1 MRFSNWLIGL
11 AVAAMVA
18 AAWFV
23 LNPTVDS
30 DPFVGDLRGVSYAA
44 WRQDP
49 TSLEKREPTTDE
61 IRQDLQLMA
70 GLARSIRTYESTG
83 MSQRIPALAAELG
96 LSVTA
101 GAWIDS
107 DKKTNEA
114 EIANLVA
121 IGHDVGGVNQLI
133 VGNEFLHRYRMS
145 QERVVELSRQAN
157 PALKDGETD
166 PRFKEGYA
174 DPELKA
180 ELIGYLRRVR
190 ASSDLPVST
199 AEPFD
204 IWLNNPDL
212 AEETDYIAIHILP
225 FWNGINVDQAIK
237 WTLDRYHTVQEKF
250 PGKRILIA
258 EIGWPSEGLTR
269 STLNEE
275 GEEYKNKGGAVASPV
290 NQGLFLRKF
299 LLEAKKADID
309 YNVIEAFDQ
318 PWKIAVEGGVGA
330 YWGLWNADRQLKPAL
345 QGNLINFANWQSFAA
360 VSVVVGLVFV
370 LFLMRTELGM
380 MRRGRFFVALLGYA
394 GVITAALIYAQY
406 SKLYLTL
413 YDVIAMVAVAPAVL
427 LLLTIF
433 LIEGLE
439 MAVNL
444 WLGQSKRS
452 LVPPPIHS
460 SWKLPKVSV
469 HVPCYN
475 EPPDMMIETIQAL
488 ERLDYPNYEVLIID
502 NNTKDDAVWQPVEA
516 YIKSLNRP
524 NFRFFHLPK
533 WPGYKAG
540 ALNYALTETN
550 PDAEIIATID
560 SDYIVRSSW
569 LSDLVPHFTNPQ
581 VALVQAPQDYRDG
594 HEDLFKRM
602 CFWEYAGFFYL
613 GMKSRDEKNAIIQ
626 HGTMALIRRSALTQ
640 AGGWAE
646 WCITEDAE
654 LGLRLFEAGHK
665 AVYTEKS
672 YGRGLM
678 PDSFDAFRKQRYRW
692 AYGAMQILKSHW
704 RDLLP
709 FRGKRLEPAQRYQFL
724 AGWLPWIADGL
735 QLSFIALAV
744 AWTFGMILWPQ
755 YVAPPLTVYLFVT
768 IGMFAFKVGKSFWLY
783 AEKVPCSFLDNLGA
797 SLAGLAL
804 SYAVGKAVWRGI
816 FTSNLPFH
824 RTPKMENAPAALR
837 GIVAAREET
846 AIFLALIGCGIWT
859 LEARPQEPAALLWAI
874 LMFVQSLPF
883 FSALVLSMINA
894 LRIGQRGSHPE
905 TSLIDVLAAVSG
917 NDPEIETATEAKKA
931 A

>member
-11 AVAAMVA
+11 ALAAMVA
-18 AAWFV
+18 AAWFI
-23 LNPTVDS
+23 LNPTVEV
-30 DPFVGDLRGVSYAA
+30 DPFQGDLRGVSYSA

-49 TSLEKREPTTDE
+49 TSLAKREPTVEE
-61 IRQDLQLMA
+61 IREDLQLVA
-70 GLARSIRTYESTG
+70 GLTRSVRTYETSG
-83 MSQRIPALAAELG
+83 IAGRVPEIAAEMG
-96 LSVTA
+96 LNVTA
-101 GAWIDS
+101 GAWIDA
-107 DKKTNEA
+107 DKKVNEEEIGRLV
-114 EIANLVA
+114 EIAHN
-121 IGHDVGGVNQLI
+121 VGSVNQLI
-133 VGNEFLHRYRMS
+133 VGNEFIHRNR
-145 QERVVELSRQAN
+145 
-157 PALKDGETD
+157 D
-166 PRFKEGYA
+166 KEEEA
-174 DPELKA
+174 KA
-180 ELIGYLRRVR
+180 ELFGYIRRVK
-190 ASSDLPVST
+190 AESDLPVST

-204 IWLNNPDL
+204 LWLENPDL
-212 AEETDYIAIHILP
+212 VAEVDYIAVHILP
-225 FWNGINVDQAIK
+225 FWNGINIDQALK
-237 WTLDRYHTVQEKF
+237 WTLDRYYAVQKKY
-250 PGKRILIA
+250 PDKRILIA
-258 EIGWPSEGLTR
+258 EVGWPSEGLTR
-269 STLNEE
+269 STLPEE
-275 GEEYKNKGGAVASPV
+275 GPEYQDKGGAVASPV
-290 NQGLFLRKF
+290 NQGLFLRRF
-299 LLEAKKADID
+299 LIEAKKADID

-330 YWGLWNADRQLKPAL
+330 YWGLWNADRLPKPAL
-345 QGNLINFANWQSFAA
+345 QGSLINFANWPAFAIA
-360 VSVVVGLVFV
+360 SVVIGLPFV

-380 MRRGRFFVALLGYA
+380 KRRGRFFVAMLGYG
-394 GVITAALIYAQY
+394 GVITAVLIYAQY
-406 SKLYLTL
+406 SQLYLTL

-452 LVPPPIHS
+452 LIPPPIHS

-488 ERLDYPNYEVLIID
+488 ERLDYPNFEVLIID

-516 YIKSLNRP
+516 YIKSLGRP

-533 WPGYKAG
+533 WPGFKAG
-540 ALNYALTETN
+540 ALNYALTETH
-550 PDAEIIATID
+550 PEAEIIATID
-560 SDYIVRSSW
+560 SDYIVRARW

-704 RDLLP
+704 RDLMP
-709 FRGKRLEPAQRYQFL
+709 FMGKRLEPAQRYQFL

-735 QLSFIALAV
+735 QISFIALAL
-744 AWTFGMILWPQ
+744 AWTVGMIVWPQ
-755 YVAPPLTVYLFVT
+755 YIAPPLTVYLFVT

-783 AEKVPCSFLDNLGA
+783 AQKVPCSIWDNIGA

-804 SYAVGKAVWRGI
+804 SYSVGKAVWRGI

-837 GIVAAREET
+837 GLVSAREET
-846 AIFLALIGCGIWT
+846 AIFLALVGCGVWT
-859 LEARPQEPAALLWAI
+859 LEERSLEPAAVLWAV
-874 LMFVQSLPF
+874 LLFVQSLPF
-883 FSALVLSMINA
+883 FSALLLSMINA
-894 LRIGQRGSHPE
+894 LRLGQRSDGPE
-905 TSLIDVLAAVSG
+905 TSLINALAVASG
-917 NDPEIETATEAKKA
+917 KDATVETNPETKKA

>member
-11 AVAAMVA
+11 ALAAMVA

-23 LNPTVDS
+23 LNPTVEV
-30 DPFVGDLRGVSYAA
+30 DPFQGDLRGVSYSA

-49 TSLEKREPTTDE
+49 TSLAKREPTVEE
-61 IRQDLQLMA
+61 IRQDLQLVA
-70 GLARSIRTYESTG
+70 GLTRSVRTYETSG
-83 MSQRIPALAAELG
+83 VSARIPEIAAEMG
-96 LSVTA
+96 LNVTA
-101 GAWIDS
+101 GAWIDV
-107 DKKTNEA
+107 DKKVNEE
-114 EIANLVA
+114 EIANLVEIA
-121 IGHDVGGVNQLI
+121 HNVGSVNQLI
-133 VGNEFLHRYRMS
+133 VGNEFIHRNR
-145 QERVVELSRQAN
+145 
-157 PALKDGETD
+157 D
-166 PRFKEGYA
+166 KEEEA
-174 DPELKA
+174 KA
-180 ELIGYLRRVR
+180 ELIGYIRRVK
-190 ASSDLPVST
+190 AESDLPVST

-204 IWLNNPDL
+204 LWLENPDL
-212 AEETDYIAIHILP
+212 VSEVDYIAVHILP
-225 FWNGINVDQAIK
+225 FWNGINIDQALK
-237 WTLDRYHTVQEKF
+237 WTLDRYYAVQKKY
-250 PGKRILIA
+250 PDKRILIA
-258 EIGWPSEGLTR
+258 EVGWPSEGLTR
-269 STLNEE
+269 STLPEE
-275 GEEYKNKGGAVASPV
+275 GPEYQDKGGAVASPV
-290 NQGLFLRKF
+290 NQGVFLRRF
-299 LLEAKKADID
+299 LVEAKKADID

-330 YWGLWNADRQLKPAL
+330 YWGLWNADRQPKPAL
-345 QGNLINFANWQSFAA
+345 QGSLINFANWPAFAIA
-360 VSVVVGLVFV
+360 SVVIGLPFV

-380 MRRGRFFVALLGYA
+380 KRRGRFFVAMLGYG
-394 GVITAALIYAQY
+394 GVITAVLIYAQY
-406 SKLYLTL
+406 SQLYLTL

-452 LVPPPIHS
+452 LIPPPIHS

-488 ERLDYPNYEVLIID
+488 ERLDYPNFEVLIID

-533 WPGYKAG
+533 WPGFKAG
-540 ALNYALTETN
+540 ALNYALTETH
-550 PDAEIIATID
+550 PEAEIIATID
-560 SDYIVRSSW
+560 SDYIVRSRW
-569 LSDLVPHFTNPQ
+569 LSDLVPHFTTPQ

-709 FRGKRLEPAQRYQFL
+709 FMGKRLEPAQRYQFL

-735 QLSFIALAV
+735 QISFIALALL
-744 AWTFGMILWPQ
+744 WTVGMIVWPQ
-755 YVAPPLTVYLFVT
+755 YIAPPLTVYLFVT

-783 AEKVPCSFLDNLGA
+783 AQKVPCSIWDNIGA

-837 GIVAAREET
+837 GLVSAREET
-846 AIFLALIGCGIWT
+846 AIFLALVGAGIWT
-859 LEARPQEPAALLWAI
+859 LEERSLEPAAVLWAI
-874 LMFVQSLPF
+874 LLFVQSLPF
-883 FSALVLSMINA
+883 FSALLLSMINA
-894 LRIGQRGSHPE
+894 LRLGQRSDGPE
-905 TSLIDVLAAVSG
+905 TSLINALAVASG
-917 NDPEIETATEAKKA
+917 KDAPVETTAETKKA

>member
-23 LNPTVDS
+23 MNPTIEQ
-30 DPFVGDLRGVSYAA
+30 DPWQGDLKGLSYAA

-49 TSLEKREPTTDE
+49 TSLAKREPTLDD
-61 IRQDLQLMA
+61 IRKDLELIA
-70 GLARSIRTYESTG
+70 GKARSIRTYESTG
-83 MSQRIPALAAELG
+83 ISSRIPQLAADLG
-96 LSVTA
+96 LNVTA
-101 GAWIDS
+101 GAWIGTDIQ
-107 DKKTNEA
+107 KNEL
-114 EIANLVA
+114 EITSLVA
-121 IGHDVGGVNQLI
+121 IAHDVGSVNQVI
-133 VGNEFLHRYRMS
+133 VGNESLLHNL
-145 QERVVELSRQAN
+145 V
-157 PALKDGETD
+157 T
-166 PRFKEGYA
+166 KE
-174 DPELKA
+174 

-190 ASSDLPVST
+190 ASTELPVST
-199 AEPFD
+199 AEPFH
-204 IWLNNPDL
+204 IWLDGIDENDQGTLKNADL
-212 AEETDYIAIHILP
+212 AREVDFIAVHILP
-225 FWNGINVDQAIK
+225 YWNGVPVDKAVDE
-237 WTLDRYHTVQEKF
+237 TLMQMRRVQKF
-250 PGKRILIA
+250 YPDKRILIG
-258 EIGWPSEGLTR
+258 EVGWPSEGLT
-269 STLNEE
+269 LLAPN
-275 GEEYKNKGGAVASPV
+275 GAYGNQGAVASPV
-290 NQGLFLRKF
+290 NQGLFLRRF
-299 LLEAKKADID
+299 LVEAKKADID
-309 YNVIEAFDQ
+309 YNIIEAFDQ
-318 PWKIAVEGGVGA
+318 PWKIKTEGGVGA
-330 YWGLWNADRQLKPAL
+330 YWGLWNADRLPKPTL
-345 QGNLINFANWQSFAA
+345 QGNLINFANWPVFAIA
-360 VSVVVGLVFV
+360 SVVIGLPFV

-380 MRRGRFFVALLGYA
+380 KRRGRFFVALLGYG
-394 GVITAALIYAQY
+394 GVLTGVLIYAQY
-406 SKLYLTL
+406 SQLYLTL
-413 YDVIAMVAVAPAVL
+413 YDIIAMVAVAPAVL

-439 MAVNL
+439 MAVSL
-444 WLGQSKRS
+444 WLGTTRRS

-488 ERLDYPNYEVLIID
+488 ERLDYPNFEVLIID

-533 WPGYKAG
+533 WPGFKAG
-540 ALNYALTETN
+540 ALNYALTETH

-560 SDYIVRSSW
+560 SDYIVRSRW

-704 RDLLP
+704 RDLMP
-709 FRGKRLEPAQRYQFL
+709 FRGRRLEPAQRYQFL

-735 QLSFIALAV
+735 QLSFIALAI
-744 AWTFGMILWPQ
+744 AWTVGMILWPQ
-755 YVAPPLTVYLFVT
+755 FIAPPLTVYLFVT

-783 AEKVPCSFLDNLGA
+783 AQKVPCSLLDNIGA

-837 GIVAAREET
+837 GLVAAREET
-846 AIFLALIGCGIWT
+846 AIFLALVGCGVWT
-859 LEARPQEPAALLWAI
+859 LEERSLEPAAFLWAI
-874 LMFVQSLPF
+874 LLFVQSLPF
-883 FSALVLSMINA
+883 FSALLLSMINA
-894 LRIGQRGSHPE
+894 LRIGQQSGSPE
-905 TSLIDVLAAVSG
+905 TSLAEAIALANGARAEIDGVA
-917 NDPEIETATEAKKA
+917 ETKKA

>member
-18 AAWFV
+18 AAWFL

-30 DPFVGDLRGVSYAA
+30 DPFQGDLKSVSYAA
-44 WRQDP
+44 WRQDS
-49 TSLEKREPTTDE
+49 TSLEKREPTLDDIRTDLE
-61 IRQDLQLMA
+61 LIA
-70 GLARSIRTYESTG
+70 GKARSIRTYETSG
-83 MSQRIPALAAELG
+83 ISARIPQLAADLG

-101 GAWIDS
+101 GAWIDE
-107 DKKTNEA
+107 DKAVNER
-114 EIANLVA
+114 EIANLIA
-121 IGHDVGGVNQLI
+121 IAHDVGSVNQLI
-133 VGNEFLHRYRMS
+133 VGNEFLFRS
-145 QERVVELSRQAN
+145 I
-157 PALKDGETD
+157 GEGNKTD
-166 PRFKEGYA
+166 AEKAA
-174 DPELKA
+174 DKQL
-180 ELIGYLRRVR
+180 LINYIRRVK
-190 ASSDLPVST
+190 ASTELPVST
-199 AEPFD
+199 AEQFH
-204 IWLNNPDL
+204 IWLDDIKPKDGVPDNADL
-212 AEETDYIAIHILP
+212 AKEVDYIAVHILP
-225 FWNGINVDQAIK
+225 YWNGVP
-237 WTLDRYHTVQEKF
+237 VEKAVEETMAQLKRMQLAY
-250 PGKRILIA
+250 PDKRILIG
-258 EIGWPSEGLTR
+258 EVGWPSEGLTQQAPDDAYG
-269 STLNEE
+269 ND
-275 GEEYKNKGGAVASPV
+275 GAVASPV

-318 PWKIAVEGGVGA
+318 PWKIRTEGGVGA
-330 YWGLWNADRQLKPAL
+330 YWGLWNADRQPKPAL
-345 QGNLINFANWQSFAA
+345 QGNLINLANWPVFAIA
-360 VSVVVGLVFV
+360 SVVIGLPFV

-380 MRRGRFFVALLGYA
+380 KRRGRFFIALLGYG
-394 GVITAALIYAQY
+394 GVLTGILIYAQY

-413 YDVIAMVAVAPAVL
+413 YDIIAMVAVAPAFL
-427 LLLTIF
+427 LLLAIF

-444 WLGQSKRS
+444 WPGQSKRS
-452 LVPPPIHS
+452 LVPPPIHA

-488 ERLDYPNYEVLIID
+488 EKLDYPNFEVLIID

-516 YIKSLNRP
+516 YIKWLNRP

-533 WPGYKAG
+533 WPGFKAG

-560 SDYIVRSSW
+560 SDYIVRARW

-735 QLSFIALAV
+735 QLSFIALSV
-744 AWTFGMILWPQ
+744 AWTAGMILWPQ
-755 YVAPPLTVYLFVT
+755 YIAPPLALYLFVT

-783 AEKVPCSFLDNLGA
+783 AEKVPCSFLDNIGA

-804 SYAVGKAVWRGI
+804 SYSVGKAVWRGI

-837 GIVAAREET
+837 GLVSAREET
-846 AIFLALIGCGIWT
+846 LIFLILVGCGVWT
-859 LEARPQEPAALLWAI
+859 LYARDFQHDAKLWAV

-883 FSALVLSMINA
+883 FSALLLSMINA
-894 LRIGQRGSHPE
+894 LRIGQRGGHQE
-905 TSLIDVLAAVSG
+905 TSLTAALALASG
-917 NDPEIETATEAKKA
+917 SQPEIDTTPETKKA

>member
-11 AVAAMVA
+11 ALAAMVA
-18 AAWFV
+18 AAWFI
-23 LNPTVDS
+23 LNPTVDA
-30 DPFVGDLRGVSYAA
+30 DPFEGDLRGVSYSA

-49 TSLEKREPTTDE
+49 TSLAKREPTIEE
-61 IRQDLQLMA
+61 IREDLQLVA
-70 GLARSIRTYESTG
+70 GLTRSVRTYEATG
-83 MSQRIPALAAELG
+83 ISQRIPALAAELG
-96 LSVTA
+96 LNVTA
-101 GAWIDS
+101 GAWIDV
-107 DKKTNEA
+107 DKKKNEE

-121 IGHDVGGVNQLI
+121 IAHDVGGVNQLI

-145 QERVVELSRQAN
+145 PERVQELD
-157 PALKDGETD
+157 PDGTKGLKVG
-166 PRFKEGYA
+166 FV
-174 DPELKA
+174 DPELKD
-180 ELIGYLRRVR
+180 ELIAYLRRVR
-190 ASSDLPVST
+190 AASDLPVST

-204 IWLNNPDL
+204 IWLNNPEL
-212 AEETDYIAIHILP
+212 VAETDYIAIHILP
-225 FWNGINVDQAIK
+225 FWNGINIDQALK
-237 WTLDRYHTVQEKF
+237 WTLDRYHAVQKAY
-250 PGKRILIA
+250 PDKRILIA
-258 EIGWPSEGLTR
+258 EVGWPSEGLTR
-269 STLNEE
+269 STLKEE
-275 GEEYKNKGGAVASPV
+275 GPEYQDKGGAVASPV
-290 NQGLFLRKF
+290 NQGLFLRRF
-299 LLEAKKADID
+299 LVEAKKADID

-330 YWGLWNADRQLKPAL
+330 YWGLWNADRQPKPAL
-345 QGNLINFANWQSFAA
+345 QGNLINFANWPAFAIA
-360 VSVVVGLVFV
+360 SVVIGLPFV

-380 MRRGRFFVALLGYA
+380 KRRGRFFVAMLGYG
-394 GVITAALIYAQY
+394 GVITAVLIYAQY
-406 SKLYLTL
+406 SQLYLTI

-488 ERLDYPNYEVLIID
+488 ERLDYPNFEVLIID

-533 WPGYKAG
+533 WPGFKAG
-540 ALNYALTETN
+540 ALNYALTETH
-550 PDAEIIATID
+550 PEAEIIATID
-560 SDYIVRSSW
+560 SDYIVRASW

-704 RDLLP
+704 RDLMP
-709 FRGKRLEPAQRYQFL
+709 FMGKRLEPAQRYQFL

-735 QLSFIALAV
+735 QISFIALAI
-744 AWTFGMILWPQ
+744 AWTVGMILWPQ
-755 YVAPPLTVYLFVT
+755 YIAPPLTVYLFVT
-768 IGMFAFKVGKSFWLY
+768 IGMFLFKVGKSFWLY
-783 AEKVPCSFLDNLGA
+783 AQKVPCSVWDNIGA

-804 SYAVGKAVWRGI
+804 SYSVGKAVWRGI

-837 GIVAAREET
+837 GLVSAREET
-846 AIFLALIGCGIWT
+846 AIFLILVGCGIWT
-859 LEARPQEPAALLWAI
+859 LEARSQEPAAVLWAV
-874 LMFVQSLPF
+874 LLFVQSLPF

-894 LRIGQRGSHPE
+894 LRLGQHRGGAEPSLTAALAVASGKDLGAETNPE
-905 TSLIDVLAAVSG
+905 TKQAA
-917 NDPEIETATEAKKA
+917 
-931 A
+931 

>member
-18 AAWFV
+18 AAWFL
-23 LNPTVDS
+23 LNPTIDS
-30 DPFVGDLRGVSYAA
+30 DPFQGDLKSVSYAA
-44 WRQDP
+44 WRQDS
-49 TSLEKREPTTDE
+49 TSLEKREPTLDD
-61 IRQDLQLMA
+61 IRADLELIA
-70 GLARSIRTYESTG
+70 GKARSIRTYETSG
-83 MSQRIPALAAELG
+83 INARIPQLAADLG
-96 LSVTA
+96 LNVTA
-101 GAWIDS
+101 GAWIDE
-107 DKKTNEA
+107 DKAINEQEITNL
-114 EIANLVA
+114 IAIA
-121 IGHDVGGVNQLI
+121 HDVGSVNQLI
-133 VGNEFLHRYRMS
+133 VGNEFLFRS
-145 QERVVELSRQAN
+145 L
-157 PALKDGETD
+157 GEGD
-166 PRFKEGYA
+166 KSDAEKAA
-174 DPELKA
+174 DKQL
-180 ELIGYLRRVR
+180 LINYIRRVK
-190 ASSDLPVST
+190 ASTELPVST
-199 AEPFD
+199 AEQFH
-204 IWLNNPDL
+204 IWLDDIKPKDGIPDNADL
-212 AEETDYIAIHILP
+212 ANEVDYIAVHILP
-225 FWNGINVDQAIK
+225 YWNGVPVEHAVEETMAQLKRMQQA
-237 WTLDRYHTVQEKF
+237 Y
-250 PGKRILIA
+250 PGKRILIG
-258 EIGWPSEGLTR
+258 EVGWPSEGLTQQAPDDAYG
-269 STLNEE
+269 NE
-275 GEEYKNKGGAVASPV
+275 GAVASPV

-318 PWKIAVEGGVGA
+318 PWKIRTEGGVGA
-330 YWGLWNADRQLKPAL
+330 YWGLWNADRQPKPAL
-345 QGNLINFANWQSFAA
+345 QGSLINFANWPAFAIA
-360 VSVVVGLVFV
+360 SVVIGLPFV

-380 MRRGRFFVALLGYA
+380 KRRGRFFIALLGYG
-394 GVITAALIYAQY
+394 GVLTGILIYAQY

-413 YDVIAMVAVAPAVL
+413 YDIIAMIAVAPAFL
-427 LLLTIF
+427 LLLAIF

-452 LVPPPIHS
+452 LVPPPVHS

-488 ERLDYPNYEVLIID
+488 EKLDYPNFEVLIID

-533 WPGYKAG
+533 WPGFKAG
-540 ALNYALTETN
+540 ALNYALTETH

-560 SDYIVRSSW
+560 SDYIVRARW

-735 QLSFIALAV
+735 QLSFIALSV
-744 AWTFGMILWPQ
+744 AWTAGMILWPQ
-755 YVAPPLTVYLFVT
+755 YIAPPLALYLFVT

-783 AEKVPCSFLDNLGA
+783 AEKVPCSLLDNIGA

-804 SYAVGKAVWRGI
+804 SYSVGKAVWRGI

-837 GIVAAREET
+837 GLVSAREET
-846 AIFLALIGCGIWT
+846 LIFLTLVGCGVWT
-859 LEARPQEPAALLWAI
+859 LYARDFQHEAKLWAV

-883 FSALVLSMINA
+883 FSALLLSMINA

-905 TSLIDVLAAVSG
+905 TSLTAALALASGTQAEIDTT
-917 NDPEIETATEAKKA
+917 PETKKA

>member
-1 MRFSNWLIGL
+1 
-11 AVAAMVA
+11 V
-18 AAWFV
+18 
-23 LNPTVDS
+23 
-30 DPFVGDLRGVSYAA
+30 
-44 WRQDP
+44 
-49 TSLEKREPTTDE
+49 
-61 IRQDLQLMA
+61 
-70 GLARSIRTYESTG
+70 
-83 MSQRIPALAAELG
+83 
-96 LSVTA
+96 
-101 GAWIDS
+101 
-107 DKKTNEA
+107 
-114 EIANLVA
+114 
-121 IGHDVGGVNQLI
+121 
-133 VGNEFLHRYRMS
+133 
-145 QERVVELSRQAN
+145 
-157 PALKDGETD
+157 
-166 PRFKEGYA
+166 
-174 DPELKA
+174 
-180 ELIGYLRRVR
+180 
-190 ASSDLPVST
+190 
-199 AEPFD
+199 
-204 IWLNNPDL
+204 
-212 AEETDYIAIHILP
+212 
-225 FWNGINVDQAIK
+225 
-237 WTLDRYHTVQEKF
+237 
-250 PGKRILIA
+250 
-258 EIGWPSEGLTR
+258 GWPSEGLTQLEAAGR
-269 STLNEE
+269 RPEYRQRRRRRLAGQSGPVPAQIPARGEE
-275 GEEYKNKGGAVASPV
+275 GRYRL
-290 NQGLFLRKF
+290 QRDRGLRPA
-299 LLEAKKADID
+299 LED
-309 YNVIEAFDQ
+309 
-318 PWKIAVEGGVGA
+318 PHVEGGVGA
-330 YWGLWNADRQLKPAL
+330 YWGLWNADRQPKPAL
-345 QGNLINFANWQSFAA
+345 QGSLINFANWPTFAIA
-360 VSVVVGLVFV
+360 SVVIGLPFV

-380 MRRGRFFVALLGYA
+380 KRRGRFFIALLGYG
-394 GVITAALIYAQY
+394 GVLTGILIYAQY

-413 YDVIAMVAVAPAVL
+413 YDIIAMIAVAPAFL
-427 LLLTIF
+427 LLLAIF

-452 LVPPPIHS
+452 LVPPPVHS

-488 ERLDYPNYEVLIID
+488 EKLDYPNFEVLIID

-533 WPGYKAG
+533 WPGFKAG
-540 ALNYALTETN
+540 ALNYALTETH

-560 SDYIVRSSW
+560 SDYIVRARW

-735 QLSFIALAV
+735 QLSFIALSV
-744 AWTFGMILWPQ
+744 AWTAGMILWPQ
-755 YVAPPLTVYLFVT
+755 YIAPPLALYLFVT

-783 AEKVPCSFLDNLGA
+783 AEKVPCSLLDNIGA

-804 SYAVGKAVWRGI
+804 SYSVGKAVWRGI

-837 GIVAAREET
+837 GLVSAREET
-846 AIFLALIGCGIWT
+846 LIFLTLVGCGVWT
-859 LEARPQEPAALLWAI
+859 LYARDFQHEAKLWAV

-883 FSALVLSMINA
+883 FSALLLSMINA

-905 TSLIDVLAAVSG
+905 TSLTAALALASGTQAEIDTT
-917 NDPEIETATEAKKA
+917 PETKKA

>member
-11 AVAAMVA
+11 ALAAMVA

-23 LNPTVDS
+23 LNPTVEV
-30 DPFVGDLRGVSYAA
+30 DPFQGDLRGVSYSA

-49 TSLEKREPTTDE
+49 TSLAKREPTVEE
-61 IRQDLQLMA
+61 IRQDLQLVA
-70 GLARSIRTYESTG
+70 GLTRSVRTYETSG
-83 MSQRIPALAAELG
+83 VSARIPEIAAEMG
-96 LSVTA
+96 LNVTA
-101 GAWIDS
+101 GAWIDV
-107 DKKTNEA
+107 DKKVNEE
-114 EIANLVA
+114 EIANLVEIA
-121 IGHDVGGVNQLI
+121 HNVGSVNQLI
-133 VGNEFLHRYRMS
+133 VGNEFIHRNR
-145 QERVVELSRQAN
+145 
-157 PALKDGETD
+157 D
-166 PRFKEGYA
+166 KEEEA
-174 DPELKA
+174 KA
-180 ELIGYLRRVR
+180 ELIGYIRRVK
-190 ASSDLPVST
+190 AESDLPVST

-204 IWLNNPDL
+204 LWLENPDL
-212 AEETDYIAIHILP
+212 VSEVDYIAVHILP
-225 FWNGINVDQAIK
+225 FWNGINIDQALK
-237 WTLDRYHTVQEKF
+237 WTLDRYYAVQKKY
-250 PGKRILIA
+250 PDKRILIA
-258 EIGWPSEGLTR
+258 EVGWPSEGLTR
-269 STLNEE
+269 STLPEE
-275 GEEYKNKGGAVASPV
+275 GPEYQDKGGAVASPV
-290 NQGLFLRKF
+290 NQGVFLRRF
-299 LLEAKKADID
+299 LVEAKKADID

-330 YWGLWNADRQLKPAL
+330 YWGLWNADRQPKPAL
-345 QGNLINFANWQSFAA
+345 QGSLINFANWPAFAIA
-360 VSVVVGLVFV
+360 SVVIGLPFV

-380 MRRGRFFVALLGYA
+380 KRRGRFFVAMLGYG
-394 GVITAALIYAQY
+394 GVITAVLIYAQY
-406 SKLYLTL
+406 SQLYLTL

-452 LVPPPIHS
+452 LIPPPIHS

-488 ERLDYPNYEVLIID
+488 ERLDYPNFEVLIID

-533 WPGYKAG
+533 WPGFKAG
-540 ALNYALTETN
+540 ALNYALTETH
-550 PDAEIIATID
+550 PEAEIIATID

-569 LSDLVPHFTNPQ
+569 LSDLVPHFTTPQ

-709 FRGKRLEPAQRYQFL
+709 FMGKRLEPAQRYQFL

-735 QLSFIALAV
+735 QISFIALALL
-744 AWTFGMILWPQ
+744 WTVGMIVWPQ
-755 YVAPPLTVYLFVT
+755 YIAPPLTVYLFVT

-783 AEKVPCSFLDNLGA
+783 AQKVPCSIWDNIGA

-837 GIVAAREET
+837 GLVSAREET
-846 AIFLALIGCGIWT
+846 AIFLALVGAGIWT
-859 LEARPQEPAALLWAI
+859 LEERSLEPAAVLWAI
-874 LMFVQSLPF
+874 LLFVQSLPF
-883 FSALVLSMINA
+883 FSALLLSMINA
-894 LRIGQRGSHPE
+894 LRLGQRSDGPE
-905 TSLIDVLAAVSG
+905 TSLINALAVASG
-917 NDPEIETATEAKKA
+917 KDAPVETTAETKKA

>member
-18 AAWFV
+18 AAWFL
-23 LNPTVDS
+23 LNPTIDS
-30 DPFVGDLRGVSYAA
+30 DPFQGDLKSVSYAA
-44 WRQDP
+44 WRQDS
-49 TSLEKREPTTDE
+49 TSLEKREPTLDD
-61 IRQDLQLMA
+61 IRADLELIA
-70 GLARSIRTYESTG
+70 GKARSIRTYETSG
-83 MSQRIPALAAELG
+83 INARIPQLAADLG
-96 LSVTA
+96 LNVTA
-101 GAWIDS
+101 GAWIDE
-107 DKKTNEA
+107 DKAINEQEITNL
-114 EIANLVA
+114 IAIA
-121 IGHDVGGVNQLI
+121 HDVGSVNQLI
-133 VGNEFLHRYRMS
+133 VGNEFLFRS
-145 QERVVELSRQAN
+145 L
-157 PALKDGETD
+157 GEGD
-166 PRFKEGYA
+166 KSDAEKAA
-174 DPELKA
+174 DKQL
-180 ELIGYLRRVR
+180 LINYIRRVK
-190 ASSDLPVST
+190 ASTELPVST
-199 AEPFD
+199 AEQFH
-204 IWLNNPDL
+204 IWLDDIKPKDGIPDNADL
-212 AEETDYIAIHILP
+212 ANEVDYIAVHILP
-225 FWNGINVDQAIK
+225 YWNGVPVEHAVEETMAQLKRMQQA
-237 WTLDRYHTVQEKF
+237 Y
-250 PGKRILIA
+250 PGKRILIG
-258 EIGWPSEGLTR
+258 EVGWPSEGLTQQAPDDAYG
-269 STLNEE
+269 NE
-275 GEEYKNKGGAVASPV
+275 GAVASPV

-318 PWKIAVEGGVGA
+318 PWKIRTEGGVGA
-330 YWGLWNADRQLKPAL
+330 YWGLWNADRQPKPAL
-345 QGNLINFANWQSFAA
+345 QGSLINFANWPAFAIA
-360 VSVVVGLVFV
+360 SVVIGLPFV

-380 MRRGRFFVALLGYA
+380 KRRGRFFIALLGYG
-394 GVITAALIYAQY
+394 GVLTGILIYAQY

-413 YDVIAMVAVAPAVL
+413 YDIIAMIAVAPAFL
-427 LLLTIF
+427 LLLAIF

-452 LVPPPIHS
+452 LVPPPVHS

-488 ERLDYPNYEVLIID
+488 EKLDYPNFEVLIID

-533 WPGYKAG
+533 WPGFKAG
-540 ALNYALTETN
+540 ALNYALTETHA
-550 PDAEIIATID
+550 DAEIIATID
-560 SDYIVRSSW
+560 SDYIVRARW

-735 QLSFIALAV
+735 QLSFIALSV
-744 AWTFGMILWPQ
+744 AWTAGMILWPQ
-755 YVAPPLTVYLFVT
+755 YIAPPLALYLFVT

-783 AEKVPCSFLDNLGA
+783 AEKVPCSLLDNIGA

-804 SYAVGKAVWRGI
+804 SYSVGKAVWRGI

-837 GIVAAREET
+837 GLVSAREET
-846 AIFLALIGCGIWT
+846 LIFLTLVGCGVWT
-859 LEARPQEPAALLWAI
+859 LYARDFQHEAKLWAV

-883 FSALVLSMINA
+883 FSALLLSMINA

-905 TSLIDVLAAVSG
+905 TSLTAALALASGTQAEIDTT
-917 NDPEIETATEAKKA
+917 PETKKA